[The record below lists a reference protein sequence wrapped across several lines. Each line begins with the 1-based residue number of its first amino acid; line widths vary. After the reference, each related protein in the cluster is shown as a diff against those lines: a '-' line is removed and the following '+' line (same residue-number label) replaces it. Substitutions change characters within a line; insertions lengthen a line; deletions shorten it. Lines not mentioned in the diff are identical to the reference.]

1 MDFTD
6 VALTA
11 LQVVSPVLVAAL
23 TWAAAK
29 LATFIRSKVDN
40 EYLRGVL
47 VRLDDAVVTAVKD
60 LQQTVVAEIKAAT
73 ADGKISEAEKQRIK
87 DAAVANVKSYLGTKG
102 IRVLAEVLGL
112 SGGALDSFLG
122 SKVEAAVHD
131 LRLTERAV
139 STATT
144 PKAAVEVDN
153 RAPSSS
159 NASRS
164 LRHGGSIRRMGG
176 ESPRAP
182 L

>member
-29 LATFIRSKVDN
+29 LASFIRSKVDN
-40 EYLRGVL
+40 EYLRGAL

-60 LQQTVVAEIKAAT
+60 LQQSVVAEIKAAS
-73 ADGKISEAEKQRIK
+73 ADGKISEAEKRRIK
-87 DAAVANVKSYLGTKG
+87 DAAIANVKSYLGTKG

-112 SGGALDSFLG
+112 SGGAIDNFLG

-131 LRLTERAV
+131 LRLTERAI
-139 STATT
+139 STT
-144 PKAAVEVDN
+144 AAVPTAEVA
-153 RAPSSS
+153 RPL
-159 NASRS
+159 AST
-164 LRHGGSIRRMGG
+164 
-176 ESPRAP
+176 PA
-182 L
+182 

>member
-29 LATFIRSKVDN
+29 LASFIRSKVDN

-47 VRLDDAVVTAVKD
+47 VRVDDAVVTAVKD
-60 LQQTVVAEIKAAT
+60 LQQTVVAEIKAASD
-73 ADGKISEAEKQRIK
+73 DGKISEAEKRRIK
-87 DAAVANVKSYLGTKG
+87 DAAVANVKSYLGAKG

-139 STATT
+139 SAAPA
-144 PKAAVEVDN
+144 PKPAA
-153 RAPSSS
+153 
-159 NASRS
+159 
-164 LRHGGSIRRMGG
+164 
-176 ESPRAP
+176 ESPRP
-182 L
+182 LASTPA

>member
-29 LATFIRSKVDN
+29 LASFIRSKVDN

-60 LQQTVVAEIKAAT
+60 LQQTVVAEIKAAS
-73 ADGKISEAEKQRIK
+73 ADGKISEAEKRRIK
-87 DAAVANVKSYLGTKG
+87 DAAVANVKSYLGAKG

-139 STATT
+139 S
-144 PKAAVEVDN
+144 AAP
-153 RAPSSS
+153 APRP
-159 NASRS
+159 AA
-164 LRHGGSIRRMGG
+164 
-176 ESPRAP
+176 ESPRP
-182 L
+182 LASTPA

>member
-6 VALTA
+6 VAFTA

-29 LATFIRSKVDN
+29 LASFIRSKVDN

-73 ADGKISEAEKQRIK
+73 ADGKISETEKQRIK

-112 SGGALDSFLG
+112 SGGTLDSFLG

-139 STATT
+139 SAAPA
-144 PKAAVEVDN
+144 PKPAAE
-153 RAPSSS
+153 
-159 NASRS
+159 ASR
-164 LRHGGSIRRMGG
+164 
-176 ESPRAP
+176 P
-182 L
+182 LASTPA

>member
-1 MDFTD
+1 M
-6 VALTA
+6 
-11 LQVVSPVLVAAL
+11 
-23 TWAAAK
+23 
-29 LATFIRSKVDN
+29 
-40 EYLRGVL
+40 L
-47 VRLDDAVVTAVKD
+47 VRLDDAVITAVKD

-73 ADGKISEAEKQRIK
+73 TDGKISEAEKQRIK

-144 PKAAVEVDN
+144 PKAAVELP
-153 RAPSSS
+153 RPL
-159 NASRS
+159 AST
-164 LRHGGSIRRMGG
+164 
-176 ESPRAP
+176 PA
-182 L
+182 

>member
-60 LQQTVVAEIKAAT
+60 LWLCGAPHNQSYAEPI
-73 ADGKISEAEKQRIK
+73 
-87 DAAVANVKSYLGTKG
+87 VM
-102 IRVLAEVLGL
+102 
-112 SGGALDSFLG
+112 
-122 SKVEAAVHD
+122 
-131 LRLTERAV
+131 
-139 STATT
+139 
-144 PKAAVEVDN
+144 
-153 RAPSSS
+153 
-159 NASRS
+159 RS
-164 LRHGGSIRRMGG
+164 
-176 ESPRAP
+176 
-182 L
+182 